1 MLERSLAKGALIG
14 RATMG
19 SSNLQE
25 TILDP
30 VEMLTGSLEQAWHN
44 LCCSYDA
51 TGDLPDI
58 KALFE
63 GADLS
68 NSKLSAQG
76 VVANMLLDMMENI
89 GRFSPWYTQ
98 PARAF
103 GLISMRDPI
112 KGDIRWRLAPEAI
125 QKWEDT
131 LELLSHAIERNFGLI
146 QAMLYVEDLMDQVS
160 PGDTWV
166 TAKCGCHPPRTIQLT
181 SSVLVKAEILCDACG
196 QPFV

>member
-1 MLERSLAKGALIG
+1 
-14 RATMG
+14 MG
-19 SSNLQE
+19 SSNIQE

-30 VEMLTGSLEQAWHN
+30 VEMLTGALEQAWHH

-51 TGDLPDI
+51 TGDLPEI
-58 KALFE
+58 KALLE

-68 NSKLSAQG
+68 NSKLSAQV

-166 TAKCGCHPPRTIQLT
+166 TANCGCQPPRKIQLT